1 MSYVIT
7 EACIDVKNRCCTDEC
22 PVDCI
27 YEGHCMLYIHPDE
40 CVDCGACLSVCPVD
54 AIFYEG
60 DLPEAM
66 RGFRAANAAFFD
78 SLGMPGGAARVGFI
92 ARDADFVVYYPSAR

>member
-1 MSYVIT
+1 
-7 EACIDVKNRCCTDEC
+7 
-22 PVDCI
+22 
-27 YEGHCMLYIHPDE
+27 
-40 CVDCGACLSVCPVD
+40 
-54 AIFYEG
+54 
-60 DLPEAM
+60 M

>member
-22 PVDCI
+22 AVDC
-27 YEGHCMLYIHPDE
+27 
-40 CVDCGACLSVCPVD
+40 V
-54 AIFYEG
+54 YEG

-78 SLGMPGGAARVGFI
+78 SLGMPGGAARVGSI